1 MRTDRA
7 VRKRLRQIQRL
18 PRGGQRAP
26 RAPQD
31 NREHQHDSRHRVAPR
46 PPRHCRADRSPH
58 PVTTPGAQ
66 AAGRRHLLS
75 RVRGRSSSASKRRR
89 SSLTVKVINVLA
101 VVSASRSAAG
111 VTTRKACSGMARV
124 SSRRR
129 RPHRR
134 QPGPLG
140 HAIDGSSDHLGGQRR
155 FGGEL
160 NGVGNGPFGGGF
172 GPHSTL
178 SADTAANRSSCAR
191 LGSRTPNTL
200 PLPNSRS
207 AQRCHCTGVGPQS
220 GGALLNTTGLID
232 NQDRLGVAQMI
243 NDMGPQIGHHPVG
256 VPLGAS
262 QQMCNRVCNR
272 ARLEGRHARPASNS
286 SCARNPRLAPP
297 STSSRI
303 AQSLRPRKS
312 RRDPVHK
319 FIKVSTAPI
328 QVCGCST
335 RPPRHPTAQVGAQ
348 ISFNYSTKPQT
359 SARWLGF
366 EPKRDP
372 SGLCRLRSV
381 V

>member
-1 MRTDRA
+1 VRTDRA

-26 RAPQD
+26 RAPRG
-31 NREHQHDSRHRVAPR
+31 NRDHQHDSRHRVAPR

-124 SSRRR
+124 SRRRR

-160 NGVGNGPFGGGF
+160 NGVGNGPFGGGS
-172 GPHSTL
+172 GPHSRL
-178 SADTAANRSSCAR
+178 SADTAAGRSSCAR

-207 AQRCHCTGVGPQS
+207 AQRCHCTGVVPQS
-220 GGALLNTTGLID
+220 SGAFLHITGLID

-243 NDMGPQIGHHPVG
+243 NDMGPQIGHTPSVSHSARASRCVTECVTEPG
-256 VPLGAS
+256 WRAGTLG
-262 QQMCNRVCNR
+262 Q
-272 ARLEGRHARPASNS
+272 RPTV
-286 SCARNPRLAPP
+286 LAPEIRDQP
-297 STSSRI
+297 HHQLPRVLRRASDRGNRDAIRSTSSSKSAPHRSRS
-303 AQSLRPRKS
+303 AAAVLGHHGTLRPRLVRKS
-312 RRDPVHK
+312 R
-319 FIKVSTAPI
+319 STTQQNLRPARGGWDSSQNVTR
-328 QVCGCST
+328 QVCAG
-335 RPPRHPTAQVGAQ
+335 
-348 ISFNYSTKPQT
+348 
-359 SARWLGF
+359 
-366 EPKRDP
+366 
-372 SGLCRLRSV
+372 
-381 V
+381 

>member
-31 NREHQHDSRHRVAPR
+31 NRDHQHDSRHRVAPR

-124 SSRRR
+124 SRRRR

-160 NGVGNGPFGGGF
+160 NGVGHGPFGGGS
-172 GPHSTL
+172 GPHSRL
-178 SADTAANRSSCAR
+178 SADTAAGRSSCAR

-207 AQRCHCTGVGPQS
+207 AQRCHCTGVVPQS
-220 GGALLNTTGLID
+220 SGAFLHITGLID

-243 NDMGPQIGHHPVG
+243 NDIGPQIGHHPVG

-262 QQMCNRVCNR
+262 QQMCNR
-272 ARLEGRHARPASNS
+272 ARLDGRHARPASNG
-286 SCARNPRLAPP
+286 SCAEIRDQPHHQLPLALRRASDRGNRDAIR
-297 STSSRI
+297 STSSSKPAPHR
-303 AQSLRPRKS
+303 S
-312 RRDPVHK
+312 R
-319 FIKVSTAPI
+319 STAAVLGH
-328 QVCGCST
+328 QGT
-335 RPPRHPTAQVGAQ
+335 LRTQVGAQ
-348 ISFNYSTKPQT
+348 ISSNYSTKPQT